1 MIDKLKTRLEELSK
15 IVLNGAEELR
25 SAQGAV
31 KALEKADLVHRGR
44 ADELRDI
51 IKILSEETSSDG

>member
-25 SAQGAV
+25 TVRESV
-31 KALEKADLVHRGR
+31 ELLEKANMLHRGR

-51 IKILSEETSSDG
+51 IKILSEETASDA